1 MTKFLLK
8 YWGIVAICAI
18 VPWAYLTGNPTLELC
33 LTIFQFLSLILLIYL
48 LRKQKKIDL
57 R

>member
-8 YWGIVAICAI
+8 YWEIVAICAI

-48 LRKQKKIDL
+48 LRKQKRLI
-57 R
+57 